1 MSAYS
6 AWVVELTA
14 CGCGRQS
21 IRCGMK
27 LLSALIGVYG
37 VVELGIKARIM
48 R

>member
-21 IRCGMK
+21 IRCGMI
-27 LLSALIGVYG
+27 LLSALIGANG
-37 VVELGIKARIM
+37 VVELGINARM
-48 R
+48 AR